1 MKTIKQDGIWFRGQ
15 YAEALERLLKG
26 NVITMRD
33 FNNGTWEPTSQIA
46 RFIGLLNYTKLE
58 LEISGESLRQKEIR
72 IKNK

>member
-26 NVITMRD
+26 YVITMKD
-33 FNNGTWEPTSQIA
+33 FKNGKWEPTTQIA

-72 IKNK
+72 IKNN